1 MAMFANEIEAAG
13 IYNVR
18 TAIGLQLNNGEL
30 PENIQPAL
38 RILAE
43 KVLREAAKRG
53 VNWEKVFEELVT
65 AEELKAT
72 YAMGGT
78 DHPDPTLHSS
88 PIAAERE

>member
-1 MAMFANEIEAAG
+1 MFAHEIETAG

-18 TAIGLQLNNGEL
+18 TAIGLRLRNGKL

-38 RILAE
+38 RIMVE
-43 KVLREAAKRG
+43 KVLGEAIKRG
-53 VNWEKVFEELVT
+53 VGWEEVFGELVT
-65 AEELKAT
+65 VGELEA
-72 YAMGGT
+72 AFVMGGT